1 MPRGWQCLL
10 LLVLLTGCASG
21 RFVRLDTGHGDPV
34 VVTPQVEEEA
44 PLEDAELKADEFEE
58 AVSSLAREVR
68 PFAHPLRDARTLFGM
83 PERSGVF
90 GYEARTHRIR
100 PLGEAEARE
109 LHLLDDASAELTR
122 AYGRWCER

>member
-1 MPRGWQCLL
+1 MLRGWLCFLL
-10 LLVLLTGCASG
+10 LLTGCASV
-21 RFVRLDTGHGDPV
+21 RVVRLDTGSADPV
-34 VVTPQVEEEA
+34 VVTPRVEEEA
-44 PLEDAELKADEFEE
+44 PLEDAELTKVEFKR
-58 AVSSLAREVR
+58 AVSELAREVR
-68 PFAHPLRDARTLFGM
+68 PFAHPLRNARALFGM